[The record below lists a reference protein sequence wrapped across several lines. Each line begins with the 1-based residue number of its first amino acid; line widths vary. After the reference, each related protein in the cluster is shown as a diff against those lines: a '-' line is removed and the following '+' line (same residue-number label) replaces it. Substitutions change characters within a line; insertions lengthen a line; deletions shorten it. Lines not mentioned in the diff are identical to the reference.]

1 MLLCSPLAVEWC
13 CGGQSLPFFFYS
25 DFGVRSTAL
34 TATFFLPLCKL
45 FLVQGGVS
53 TFFFPSSSWCWNS
66 ASNLI
71 PSEVLVP
78 SVVVY

>member
-1 MLLCSPLAVEWC
+1 MQHSLFLFYDQSRVGNCKFFVFIGDPTARLSSGCLCNTVL
-13 CGGQSLPFFFYS
+13 
-25 DFGVRSTAL
+25 
-34 TATFFLPLCKL
+34 
-45 FLVQGGVS
+45 LVQGGVS